1 MWCCEAVQQKC
12 RYWSV
17 ISAPSLNRMKLY
29 LVNKEG
35 RKEGT
40 SHQPSPSSIGG
51 TGGGCLAMNIEMFLN
66 ICSPP
71 NAWPV
76 SWQVHWSVTA
86 EYPLVCGL
94 MLKMSLPWKF
104 HDHFSFFAKTH
115 CLEHADFKKLC
126 HQFFLA
132 MVTSSIRKLDL
143 TSLLSVTNFRIKATE
158 KCIFHLCSLNHR
170 NKYSVIKNSNFQLS
184 SKQANE

>member
-1 MWCCEAVQQKC
+1 MSMLKNVAWVEKLHRLCEYTLISFKC
-12 RYWSV
+12 QSIRSKVHCTNKTLHNESLKNVTVHLGPRVTCAKNMTSYVGPFIKSDEV
-17 ISAPSLNRMKLY
+17 IFNKQGGKEKRNLASAL
-29 LVNKEG
+29 
-35 RKEGT
+35 T
-40 SHQPSPSSIGG
+40 SIGG
-51 TGGGCLAMNIEMFLN
+51 TGGRCLAMNIEMFLN

-126 HQFFLA
+126 HQFF
-132 MVTSSIRKLDL
+132 
-143 TSLLSVTNFRIKATE
+143 
-158 KCIFHLCSLNHR
+158 
-170 NKYSVIKNSNFQLS
+170 
-184 SKQANE
+184 